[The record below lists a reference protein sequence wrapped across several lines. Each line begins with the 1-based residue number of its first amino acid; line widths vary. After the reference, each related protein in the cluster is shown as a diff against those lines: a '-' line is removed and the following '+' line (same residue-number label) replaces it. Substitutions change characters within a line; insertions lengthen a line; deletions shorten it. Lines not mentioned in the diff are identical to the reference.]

1 MAAPLMPAWVQG
13 VNPLF
18 ADLRELSAQR
28 ATDRWGKNLMRVA
41 QILWCPLF
49 LWFAYLQLNDP
60 DAVIWAVAYC
70 AVSLNCACAAFN
82 KTSTAASLVLTA
94 ALVTWAAVIA
104 MTDSSHFSAV
114 EQGSFLDNEVVR
126 EVAGLM
132 LGSLWSAITAIHAI
146 QRPWKEKA

>member
-1 MAAPLMPAWVQG
+1 
-13 VNPLF
+13 
-18 ADLRELSAQR
+18 
-28 ATDRWGKNLMRVA
+28 MRVA

-70 AVSLNCACAAFN
+70 ALSLNCACAAFH

-104 MTDSSHFSAV
+104 MTDSNHFAAV
-114 EQGSFLDNEVVR
+114 EQGSLLDNEVVR
-126 EVAGLM
+126 EVAGLT

-146 QRPWKEKA
+146 RRPWKEKA